1 MSYHQDWLMRQIEV
15 ITTMLAFLLTGKRG
29 KTVSVQEELL
39 TTASGSD
46 LSAQLQVLTAQR
58 KICEAENLL
67 YEAMEEPDDSVLEAA
82 VQFYSRLNT
91 LSDQELEDC
100 SFSREEILSGLW
112 EVGRTFGINL
122 MDQI

>member
-39 TTASGSD
+39 PTASGSD

>member
-100 SFSREEILSGLW
+100 SFSREEILSGLR